1 MHTPEKGGARPP
13 ENLTV
18 GTMFPQDRLQ
28 KFAVSENV
36 RSMTVKDLK
45 DMETIFT
52 PGGEKIKNT
61 RVDALTTH
69 DLVSLEGLFG
79 DYRLQI
85 VANYR
90 GIEQLSGTLQVAM
103 AAGGVVP
110 VGSSCCCCC
119 TPCCSCCAAAET
131 DPFVN

>member
-1 MHTPEKGGARPP
+1 MQTPDKGGGRKPP

-18 GTMFPQDRLQ
+18 GSMFSEERLQ

-36 RSMTVKDLK
+36 RSMSVKDLK
-45 DMETIFT
+45 DMEVIFT
-52 PGGEKIKNT
+52 PGAEKIKNP
-61 RVDALTTH
+61 RVQSLTTH

-90 GIEQLSGTLQVAM
+90 GAEQLSETLNVAVASQGIA
-103 AAGGVVP
+103 AAGD
-110 VGSSCCCCC
+110 SCCCCC
-119 TPCCSCCAAAET
+119 TPCCSCCAAVET
-131 DPFVN
+131 DPF